1 MNWSLIIAQVVAA
14 ILKLAD
20 EAGDPVSPEQVMAAS
35 ADAISAN
42 AARRTAARDANT
54 AELERP

>member
-1 MNWSLIIAQVVAA
+1 MNWPLIISQVVAA
-14 ILKLAD
+14 LLKLAED
-20 EAGDPVSPEQVMAAS
+20 AGDPVSPEQVMAAS

-42 AARRTAARDANT
+42 AARRAAARGANT

>member
-1 MNWSLIIAQVVAA
+1 VNWSLIIAQVVAA